1 MKARSHKWTAEGT
14 GSCNEGQVLTPP
26 YPPDQKQLH
35 DDARE
40 AAEENHGPEALDD
53 MVEVR
58 RLGVVRDE
66 VGVGRVGDER
76 LVRGVERP
84 REQNEG
90 LEVERVV
97 REALGVVVELDAGRA
112 PEPGGEHDAD
122 EERALGVVHRGQGG
136 RRGHR
141 ARCGVGRGRR

>member
-1 MKARSHKWTAEGT
+1 MKAERHKWTAEGR
-14 GSCNEGQVLTPP
+14 GNCNEGQVLTPP
-26 YPPDQKQLH
+26 YPPNQKQLH

-40 AAEENHGPEALDD
+40 AAEENHGPETLDD

-66 VGVGRVGDER
+66 VGVRRVRDER

-122 EERALGVVHRGQGG
+122 EKRALGVVHRGQGG
-136 RRGHR
+136 WRGHR

>member
-1 MKARSHKWTAEGT
+1 MKARSHKWTAEGR
-14 GSCNEGQVLTPP
+14 GNCNEGQVLTPP

-66 VGVGRVGDER
+66 VGVRCVGDER

-136 RRGHR
+136 WRGHR
-141 ARCGVGRGRR
+141 ACCGVGRGRR